1 MKKSFGTLVAL
12 AAITAKVVVPTAALA
27 QEITS
32 IAQQCEFINDIRNDR
47 NALQRELDML
57 LGNSPDALSCRF
69 GTPPDLQQSC
79 EDQCINAIVALLGDP
94 VAEIPGPVDPY

>member
-1 MKKSFGTLVAL
+1 MKTNLGTLVAL
-12 AAITAKVVVPTAALA
+12 AAITAKAAVPTAALA
-27 QEITS
+27 QEIANIT
-32 IAQQCEFINDIRNDR
+32 QQCDFIDEIRNDR

-69 GTPPDLQQSC
+69 ETTPELRQSC
-79 EDQCINAIVALLGDP
+79 EDQCINLIVALLGDP